1 MSDLLSERGRAL
13 EDKFFAERDR
23 QLLDAIRQKAEA
35 EEATAALGQQTGVND
50 GPLLTK
56 LVKLGVRVDTLA
68 AFAVVPLLHVAW
80 GDDVL
85 DASERQA
92 ILLEATASGLSGDS
106 PAYQLL
112 EGWLTRSPNPD
123 LFEAWRAFHADLVP
137 LLTKEDRAA
146 LADDLLSRCER
157 VARASGGVFGIGAV
171 SSGERAALAQLRSLL
186 SES

>member
-23 QLLDAIRQKAEA
+23 QLLDAIRLKAEA
-35 EEATAALGQQTGVND
+35 EQATSALGEQTGVTD

-56 LVKLGVRVDTLA
+56 LVQLGVRVDTLA

-85 DASERQA
+85 DTSERQA
-92 ILLEATASGLSGDS
+92 ILLEAASSGLSSES
-106 PAYQLL
+106 PAFALL
-112 EGWLTRSPNPD
+112 EAWLTRSPNRD
-123 LFEAWRAFHADLVP
+123 LFVAWRAFHADLVP
-137 LLTKEDRAA
+137 LLTVEDRQS
-146 LADDLLSRCER
+146 LADDLLTRCER

-171 SSGERAALAQLRSLL
+171 SSGERAALAELKALL
-186 SES
+186 SVG